1 MNVESKPRL
10 GGKEPSWH
18 FVPMIVERIQ
28 HMNRVFTTAIAIAL
42 LASPTS
48 AQELSGTL
56 KKIKDTGAI
65 TIGHRDSSI
74 PFSYLDD
81 KQKPIGFAMDICMRI
96 VEAVKKELKLSKLDV
111 NLTPVTSSTR
121 IPLLANE
128 TIDLECGSTTN
139 NVERQKQIAYTNTHF
154 VTASRYV
161 SKKSSNINK
170 IDDLKGKTIV
180 STAGSTNIKQAN
192 EANAAKGLGMTI
204 IAAKDHSDAFLMVE
218 TDRAAAF
225 VMDDIIIAGLVASSK
240 KPADYKISDDAFSLP
255 EPYGIML
262 RKDDIPFKKLADAT
276 TRALYA
282 SPEFPALYAKW
293 FTSPIPP
300 RNLNLNI
307 PLAGSLKK
315 LFSNPTDSPD
325 PAAY

>member
-1 MNVESKPRL
+1 
-10 GGKEPSWH
+10 
-18 FVPMIVERIQ
+18 
-28 HMNRVFTTAIAIAL
+28 MNRIFTSAIAIAL
-42 LASPTS
+42 LATPTS
-48 AQELSGTL
+48 AQELSGTF
-56 KKIKDTGAI
+56 KKIKETGAI

-81 KQKPIGFAMDICMRI
+81 KQKPIGFAMDICMQI

-111 NLTPVTSSTR
+111 VLTPVTSSTR

-139 NVERQKQIAYTNTHF
+139 NVERQKQVAYTNTHF
-154 VTASRYV
+154 VTASCFV
-161 SKKSSNINK
+161 SKKSSSVNK

-192 EANAAKGLGMTI
+192 EVNAAKGLGMTI

-218 TDRAAAF
+218 TDRAVAF

-240 KPADYKISDDAFSLP
+240 QPGNYKISDDAFSLP

-262 RKDDIPFKKLADAT
+262 RKDDAPFKKLADAT
-276 TRALYA
+276 TKALFTSA
-282 SPEFPALYAKW
+282 EFPALYAKW

-300 RNLNLNI
+300 RNLNLDI
-307 PLAGSLKK
+307 PLAGPLKK
-315 LFSNPTDSPD
+315 LFANPTDLPD

>member
-42 LASPTS
+42 LASPAS

-276 TRALYA
+276 TKALYA

-307 PLAGSLKK
+307 PLSGSLKK